1 MLRRLPGMTLR
12 ARPMGLRESK
22 IHRAREDYS
31 WSLYLITVA
40 FMRTDSIKF
49 RQQRTQM
56 QAQLSVSNAGFNPQ
70 APVET
75 CMNYLRTIMR
85 SAAQRGNIKATT
97 LSSFFRQKKARS
109 LRCGLLTEWVVLTL
123 SKRDPKR
130 RYDHVDRLATR
141 SESHRALRQ

>member
-12 ARPMGLRESK
+12 ARRLGLRESK

-40 FMRTDSIKF
+40 FMRTDSIKC
-49 RQQRTQM
+49 RQQLTQM
-56 QAQLSVSNAGFNPQ
+56 QAQPSVSTAEFKPQ
-70 APVET
+70 APVKT

-85 SAAQRGNIKATT
+85 LADQRGNTKATT
-97 LSSFFRQKKARS
+97 LSTFFRQKKARS

-130 RYDHVDRLATR
+130 RYDHVDRLAMR